1 MAIILEDGSQVTNAN
16 GYVSL
21 VEIRDFASMRGI
33 VLSATDSIV
42 ETFSFK
48 ATDFFETYAN
58 RFKGSKVSATQ
69 ALQFPRE
76 GVSLDGF
83 SLASN
88 EVPSLVKKCICQ
100 LVIEL
105 HNGIDIAPTTDGKFL
120 IREKIDVIENEW
132 QPGSS
137 SGQPNLT
144 LFEAFIAPLLQTSTG
159 GLTVRR
165 A

>member
-58 RFKGSKVSATQ
+58 RFRFQG
-69 ALQFPRE
+69 
-76 GVSLDGF
+76 
-83 SLASN
+83 
-88 EVPSLVKKCICQ
+88 
-100 LVIEL
+100 
-105 HNGIDIAPTTDGKFL
+105 
-120 IREKIDVIENEW
+120 
-132 QPGSS
+132 
-137 SGQPNLT
+137 
-144 LFEAFIAPLLQTSTG
+144 
-159 GLTVRR
+159 
-165 A
+165 